1 MKSISNVLE
10 VTDLC
15 VRYGIVP
22 AVNNVSFRVEKGTI
36 ATIVGSNGAGK
47 STIMRALTGLVS
59 PSQGSIRLFGEE
71 VTGMT
76 PDALVRR
83 GLVLVPESRRLF
95 KTMTVGENLELG
107 AYLEKDRGRIKQR
120 LKEVLERFP
129 ALKDRL
135 GSLSGSLSGGQQQM
149 VAVGRA
155 LMARPKLLLL
165 DEPTIGLAPAI
176 ADTIAQI
183 IQDIADDGVDVML
196 VEQNAE
202 MALEIATHAFILE
215 RGEITL
221 DGPAAVLAR
230 SEGVRKAY
238 LGI

>member
-1 MKSISNVLE
+1 MQNTEHVLD
-10 VTDLC
+10 VTGLC

-22 AVNNVSFRVEKGTI
+22 AVNNVSFQVKRGTI

-47 STIMRALTGLVS
+47 STIMKALTGLVS
-59 PSQGSIRLFGEE
+59 PAQGSIRLFGEE
-71 VTGMT
+71 ITGIA
-76 PDALVRR
+76 PDALVAR

-95 KTMTVGENLELG
+95 KAMTVGENLELG
-107 AYLEKDRGRIKQR
+107 AYLEKDRTQIRHR
-120 LKEVLERFP
+120 LAQVLDRFP

-135 GSLSGSLSGGQQQM
+135 AAPSGSLSGGQQQM

-155 LMARPKLLLL
+155 LMAQPKVLLL

-176 ADTIAQI
+176 VDTIGQI
-183 IQDIADDGVDVML
+183 ILDIAQDGVDVML

-202 MALEIATHAFILE
+202 MALEIATHGFILE
-215 RGEITL
+215 RGEIML
-221 DGPAAVLAR
+221 DGPAQELAS
-230 SEGVRKAY
+230 SEEVRKAY

>member
-76 PDALVRR
+76 PDSLVRR

-221 DGPAAVLAR
+221 DGSAAVLAR

>member
-1 MKSISNVLE
+1 MKNNKNALE

-22 AVNNVSFRVEKGTI
+22 AVNNVSFCVEKGTI

-47 STIMRALTGLVS
+47 STIMKALTGLVRL
-59 PSQGSIRLFGEE
+59 SQGSIRLFGEE
-71 VTGMT
+71 IAGMT
-76 PDALVRR
+76 PDALVSR

-107 AYLEKDRGRIKQR
+107 AYLEKDRRQIQLR
-120 LKEVLERFP
+120 LEEVLERFP

-135 GSLSGSLSGGQQQM
+135 RSPSGSLSGGQQQM

-155 LMARPKLLLL
+155 LMAKPKVLLL

-176 ADTIAQI
+176 ADVIAQI
-183 IQDIADDGVDVML
+183 IQDIAQDGVDVML